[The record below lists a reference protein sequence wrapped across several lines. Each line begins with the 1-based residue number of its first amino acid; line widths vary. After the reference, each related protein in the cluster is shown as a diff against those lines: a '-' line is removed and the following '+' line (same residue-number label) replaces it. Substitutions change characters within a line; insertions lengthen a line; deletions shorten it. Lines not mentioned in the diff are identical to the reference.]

1 MLRLRSNSSQPI
13 IIRVMD
19 NYGRVVE
26 TKNNV
31 AANGNYNIGHRYRPG
46 MDYVEVLQIEQK
58 TTTKLIKQ
66 SN

>member
-1 MLRLRSNSSQPI
+1 
-13 IIRVMD
+13 MD

-31 AANGNYNIGHRYRPG
+31 AANGTYTIGHRYRPG
-46 MDYVEVLQIEQK
+46 MYYVEVLQGKQK